1 MEPEVLELIKTIKS
15 ISTVELE
22 EELASIQRKIIN
34 INLLQNKITS
44 DLADKKI
51 SFIEFN
57 TADRILFHQLTKI
70 KFEENKLTL
79 EIALKEYYKERLRV
93 VLSFCMNKL
102 STNDASRKYF
112 EMIKSEVLL
121 SLQCELVKLRLNK
134 IDSNAT
140 GKKAEFEKF
149 NDKKEI
155 EEIVDYINMKTF
167 EQEKFSIIDFDC
179 KDLLSLN
186 AEIVFDRICLKKG
199 LLK

>member
-79 EIALKEYYKERLRV
+79 EIALKECYKERLRV

-134 IDSNAT
+134 IDSNTT